1 MSYTCPLDEWMDE
14 PKNMFQNMFPLSTT
28 FLHGGP
34 FSVSKYASDVAFR
47 FLRSTWGGEL
57 DAAGMGLEE
66 ERSRNKAV
74 PGS

>member
-1 MSYTCPLDEWMDE
+1 
-14 PKNMFQNMFPLSTT
+14 MFQNMFPLSTT

-57 DAAGMGLEE
+57 DAAGMGLED